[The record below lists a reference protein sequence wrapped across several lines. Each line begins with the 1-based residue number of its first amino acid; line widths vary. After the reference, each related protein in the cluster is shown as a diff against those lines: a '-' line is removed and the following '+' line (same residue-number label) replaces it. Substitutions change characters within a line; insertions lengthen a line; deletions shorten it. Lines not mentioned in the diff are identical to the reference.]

1 MVEEALDLDTADL
14 SLYNEVFLVN
24 DDDENQESERGNN
37 NESSNLNSFGGYL
50 KRTTNFGVNLDA
62 IQEQASREE
71 IRLRKYNRINVN

>member
-1 MVEEALDLDTADL
+1 MVYFWL
-14 SLYNEVFLVN
+14 FLVN
-24 DDDENQESERGNN
+24 EDDENQESQRGNN
-37 NESSNLNSFGGYL
+37 NESSHLNSFGGYL

>member
-24 DDDENQESERGNN
+24 EDDENQESQRGNN
-37 NESSNLNSFGGYL
+37 NESSHLNSFGGYL
-50 KRTTNFGVNLDA
+50 KRTTNFGVNLDF
-62 IQEQASREE
+62 QEQTSREE